1 MENIN
6 NQNFLLK
13 IAWLYHIQGLTQ
25 DQIAQRVSLSR
36 PTIIRALQQAQEKGL
51 VEIRLTV
58 PLPHTTLLE
67 NNLEEA
73 FSHCGLREVIVVDA
87 INNTPQKTIAQAASK
102 YLQRILR
109 PKHIL
114 GVGWSSTLG
123 YIPEFFTPG
132 QYVPNRIVQLVGSVG
147 NVPGVNSYEI
157 AWQLGNQLNVPVE
170 YIPTP
175 MIVES
180 SDIRDALVRDHTISN
195 TLMWANRCNIALV
208 GVGAIAPN
216 STLIQTGYLTHQD
229 IQQLADQGCVGDILS
244 RYFDIHGQALATPW
258 NDRMLGLDLDQIRKI
273 DNLIAVASGKEKAL
287 AVLGALRGGLVNTL
301 VVDVTLAKQVIS
313 YINPS
318 SECLNF

>member
-1 MENIN
+1 MENLE
-6 NQNFLLK
+6 NQKFLLK

-25 DQIAQRVSLSR
+25 DQIAKRVSLSR

-51 VEIRLTV
+51 VEIRLTM
-58 PLPHTTLLE
+58 PLPHTTFLE

-73 FSHCGLREVIVVDA
+73 FSQCGLREVIVVDE
-87 INNTPQKTIAQAASK
+87 INNTPPKAVAQAASK

-123 YIPEFFTPG
+123 SIPEFFTPG

-157 AWQLGNQLNVPVE
+157 AFQLGNQLNVPVE

-175 MIVES
+175 MIVETTA
-180 SDIRDALVRDHTISN
+180 IRDALVRDHTISN

-208 GVGAIAPN
+208 GVGAINPD

-229 IQQLADQGCVGDILS
+229 FQLLADQGCVGDILT
-244 RYFDIHGQALATPW
+244 RYYDIQGQEFIAPW
-258 NDRMLGLDLDQIRKI
+258 NERMIGLNLEQIRKI

-287 AVLGALRGGLVNTL
+287 AVLGALRGGYINTL
-301 VVDVTLAKQVIS
+301 IVDVELAKQILSHVT
-313 YINPS
+313 PTK
-318 SECLNF
+318 ECANI

>member
-1 MENIN
+1 MENLDH
-6 NQNFLLK
+6 QNFLLK

-25 DQIAQRVSLSR
+25 DQIAKRVSLSR

-73 FSHCGLREVIVVDA
+73 FSQCGLREVIVVDA
-87 INNTPQKTIAQAASK
+87 INNTPQKAVAQAASK

-123 YIPEFFTPG
+123 YIPEFFTQG

-147 NVPGVNSYEI
+147 NLPGVNSYEI
-157 AWQLGNQLNVPVE
+157 AWQLGKQLNVPVE

-175 MIVES
+175 MIVETTA
-180 SDIRDALVRDHTISN
+180 IRDVLIRDHTISN
-195 TLMWANRCNIALV
+195 TLMWASRCNIALV
-208 GVGAIAPN
+208 GIGAINPD

-229 IQQLADQGCVGDILS
+229 IQQLADQGSVGDILT
-244 RYFDIHGQALATPW
+244 RYYDIHGQAFTTTW
-258 NDRMLGLDLDQIRKI
+258 NDRMIGLNLAQIRKI
-273 DNLIAVASGKEKAL
+273 DNLIAVASGEEKAL
-287 AVLGALRGGLVNTL
+287 AVLGALRGGLINTM
-301 VVDVTLAKQVIS
+301 VVDVALAKQVLS
-313 YINPS
+313 HINS
-318 SECLNF
+318 SNECVNI